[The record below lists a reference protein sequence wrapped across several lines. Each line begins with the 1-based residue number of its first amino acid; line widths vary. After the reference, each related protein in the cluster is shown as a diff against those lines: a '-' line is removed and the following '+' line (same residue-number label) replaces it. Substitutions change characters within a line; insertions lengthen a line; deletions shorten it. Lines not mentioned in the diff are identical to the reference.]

1 MSSALRDFSQRQ
13 SETMYSDDG
22 VYFFSYTKIVQVANS
37 YNAQQQGNIFLFA
50 NEIDCAD
57 FVYDLSAYADN
68 NNGYTYGNETFTDM
82 GKQIKIGVK
91 GGLSDHFTM
100 RLVQL
105 RTLNYYEGSFDGP
118 LSIGSDYNT
127 FWVLTDAKLT
137 TGMKDVFGNT
147 DYGYIY
153 LQR

>member
-1 MSSALRDFSQRQ
+1 MSSVLRDLSERQ
-13 SETMYSDDG
+13 SNTMFSRDG
-22 VYFFSYTKIVQVANS
+22 VYFNSYAKIVQVANS

-57 FVYDLSAYADN
+57 FVYDLSIYADN
-68 NNGYTYGNETFTDM
+68 NNGYTYGDETFTDM
-82 GKQIKIGVK
+82 GKQIKFGVK

-105 RTLNYYEGSFDGP
+105 RSLAVNAGP
-118 LSIGSDYNT
+118 YTVGADYNT

-137 TGMKDVFGNT
+137 TGMKDVFGET
-147 DYGYIY
+147 DYGQIFI
-153 LQR
+153 QR

>member
-1 MSSALRDFSQRQ
+1 MFSR
-13 SETMYSDDG
+13 DG
-22 VYFFSYTKIVQVANS
+22 VYFNSYAKIVQVANT
-37 YNAQQQGNIFLFA
+37 YNAEQHGNIFLFA

-68 NNGYTYGNETFTDM
+68 NNGFTYGDETFTDM
-82 GKQIKIGVK
+82 GKQIKFGVK

-105 RTLNYYEGSFDGP
+105 RNLYYNEGP
-118 LSIGSDYNT
+118 QTIGDDFNT

-137 TGMKDVFGNT
+137 TGMKDVFGDT
-147 DYGYIY
+147 DYGQIWI
-153 LQR
+153 QR